1 MVEREHPI
9 NKTTLDRVAKAMYY
23 ASLKSRDWEKLATDI
38 KDYWLGEAETAI
50 TVYDEILLEDE
61 NTWKEDYSNWE
72 LGRGEVETAFSVTD
86 EILLEDEN
94 AWKEDYPSWE
104 LNPGKSYAA
113 AAAAA
118 SSKVWKDDERAM
130 KRRWIRHL

>member
-86 EILLEDEN
+86 EILLENEN
-94 AWKEDYPSWE
+94 VWKEDYPSWE
-104 LNPGKSYAA
+104 LNPGK
-113 AAAAA
+113 

>member
-72 LGRGEVETAFSVTD
+72 LVGRGEVETAFSVTD
-86 EILLEDEN
+86 EILLENEN
-94 AWKEDYPSWE
+94 VWKEDYPSWE
-104 LNPGKSYAA
+104 LNPGK
-113 AAAAA
+113 

>member
-9 NKTTLDRVAKAMYY
+9 DKTTLDRVAKAMYY

-61 NTWKEDYSNWE
+61 NAWKEDYSNWE
-72 LGRGEVETAFSVTD
+72 LERGEVETDFSVTD
-86 EILLEDEN
+86 EILFE
-94 AWKEDYPSWE
+94 EDYPSWE
-104 LNPGKSYAA
+104 LNPGKS
-113 AAAAA
+113 
-118 SSKVWKDDERAM
+118 SKIWKDDERAM

>member
-1 MVEREHPI
+1 MVKGEHPI
-9 NKTTLDRVAKAMYY
+9 DKTTLDRVAKAMYY

-61 NTWKEDYSNWE
+61 NAWKEDYSNWE
-72 LGRGEVETAFSVTD
+72 LERGEVETDFSVTD
-86 EILLEDEN
+86 EILFENEN

-104 LNPGKSYAA
+104 LNPGKS
-113 AAAAA
+113 
-118 SSKVWKDDERAM
+118 SKVWKDDKRAM

>member
-1 MVEREHPI
+1 MVKGEHPI
-9 NKTTLDRVAKAMYY
+9 DKTTLDRVAKAMYY

-61 NTWKEDYSNWE
+61 N
-72 LGRGEVETAFSVTD
+72 
-86 EILLEDEN
+86 

-104 LNPGKSYAA
+104 LNPGKS
-113 AAAAA
+113 
-118 SSKVWKDDERAM
+118 SKVWKDDKRAM

>member
-9 NKTTLDRVAKAMYY
+9 DKTTLDRVAKAMYY

-61 NTWKEDYSNWE
+61 NALKEDYSNWE
-72 LGRGEVETAFSVTD
+72 LERGEGETAFSVTD
-86 EILLEDEN
+86 EILFEN
-94 AWKEDYPSWE
+94 ENVWKEDYPSWE
-104 LNPGKSYAA
+104 LNPGK
-113 AAAAA
+113 